1 MKKTEN
7 SFENLRLNDEI
18 KFHTKKVRLVGD
30 NVEVG
35 IYDTYK
41 ALQIADELELD
52 LVEISPNGDPP
63 VCKIMDYNKFKYE
76 NKKKVKQR
84 IIAGIAIVIFVLL
97 LAFVFWTLFPYL

>member
-1 MKKTEN
+1 MKKIEN

-41 ALQIADELELD
+41 ALQIADELEESVKD
-52 LVEISPNGDPP
+52 IQPIYDIVKKHDPEYD
-63 VCKIMDYNKFKYE
+63 VDAITTEVLEARE
-76 NKKKVKQR
+76 NEK
-84 IIAGIAIVIFVLL
+84 A
-97 LAFVFWTLFPYL
+97 